1 MIITKAINMNT
12 KEEDLIKEELL
23 DILAIA
29 IQIVEVKNVLVSMQ
43 ELKCVLNNLV
53 AKYAFK

>member
-12 KEEDLIKEELL
+12 KEEDQIKEELL
-23 DILAIA
+23 DILATA

-53 AKYAFK
+53 AKYAYK